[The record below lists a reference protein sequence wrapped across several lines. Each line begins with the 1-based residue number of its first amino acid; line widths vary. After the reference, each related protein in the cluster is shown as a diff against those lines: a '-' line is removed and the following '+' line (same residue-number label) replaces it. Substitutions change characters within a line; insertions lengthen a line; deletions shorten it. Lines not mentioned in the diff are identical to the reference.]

1 MDISTTKANDK
12 GYLTRIARLNL
23 DLGIYREHVA
33 KRGIPIYR
41 EGADL
46 VKCCTDDT
54 GRIVWIAS
62 GAMPLWTDL
71 RRVAG
76 SEGITIRLISAFRSL
91 EAQAKIIEKKLRAAQ
106 PLDTILRVNA
116 PPGFSQHH
124 TGMALDFADASESEV
139 LTEAFATTRAY
150 AWLCHHGSEFRIS
163 QPYPRGNAFGFDW
176 EPWHWAFDGIDALEL
191 DPSLMPELRAL
202 WSSLETSAEL

>member
-33 KRGIPIYR
+33 RRGIPIYR

-91 EAQAKIIEKKLRAAQ
+91 EAQANIIEKKLRAA
-106 PLDTILRVNA
+106 RCA
-116 PPGFSQHH
+116 
-124 TGMALDFADASESEV
+124 
-139 LTEAFATTRAY
+139 
-150 AWLCHHGSEFRIS
+150 
-163 QPYPRGNAFGFDW
+163 
-176 EPWHWAFDGIDALEL
+176 
-191 DPSLMPELRAL
+191 
-202 WSSLETSAEL
+202 